1 MAVLWIA
8 FQEDRE
14 TRKMLQKDKR
24 KKTKII
30 QNDEGEDVEVTDD
43 EAVSCCLMREL
54 SFPSSLGTRFSYRL
68 LV

>member
-43 EAVSCCLMREL
+43 EAVSCCLLRA
-54 SFPSSLGTRFSYRL
+54 
-68 LV
+68 LVT